1 MELFLII
8 VFYSWNQ
15 NDHLGWWILMVD
27 DINVLRFIFPI
38 YELLLIFIK
47 NITPSF
53 SVLLSLYSKKIC
65 YKITVVLEFQ
75 VKNY

>member
-1 MELFLII
+1 
-8 VFYSWNQ
+8 
-15 NDHLGWWILMVD
+15 MVD